1 MEADKVN
8 WPRSSS
14 LSPAR
19 AGAAPGARGAE
30 RSAPL
35 RPLRRGRCGDSRRQ
49 IGAME
54 ELPLPAGINASTFPA
69 KLWGLVNS
77 PRVRS
82 VRWDSQAQGLLIDR
96 FLFER
101 ELLSPGGAH
110 GGGGQGARAAPDCFK
125 ATHFASFVR
134 QLNLYG
140 FQKVPSWL
148 GSAVP
153 GDAGAWLHF
162 MNPNFRRDRPE
173 LLLRIKRRTRANRQ
187 RLAAGLEVRSR
198 QPSRLQRPSTDR
210 SLPAFPTG
218 QPPRAAPLRQKRD
231 AASPEDS
238 ELPPGPSKRSA
249 GAQESEASPA
259 AAKKVCATSGLVG
272 ASPVEPSRELIQ
284 RFNLRKLT
292 VPLVRLDLKRHPEL
306 MVHLTPIHPE
316 AACRPLGHSNSCS
329 SSQQHSPACE
339 PSAPSCQK
347 RSAASPE
354 DSELPAGPSRT
365 SPDPPGREA
374 SPARAKKVFA
384 PSALGVSSDKPGTH
398 KFQFQPQL
406 ITPAFPAHHQS
417 TSAASPESSS
427 CTSPEQHLPANIPSA
442 APGTSVPSAP
452 AGSAGYAAWR
462 APSWVWSTPG
472 EEELPPLD
480 LDLVLETLEEMLSPS
495 VPERS
500 PSAQVNPSVA
510 RGSSGGEAVNKAA
523 AEGALPVCGSCVNVC
538 QEPKELDIHLIY
550 LARRAALRGKKDQR
564 ESL

>member
-1 MEADKVN
+1 MVRLAPVDPEAACRALGQSN
-8 WPRSSS
+8 SCSSS
-14 LSPAR
+14 QQHSPACH
-19 AGAAPGARGAE
+19 P
-30 RSAPL
+30 SAPW
-35 RPLRRGRCGDSRRQ
+35 C
-49 IGAME
+49 
-54 ELPLPAGINASTFPA
+54 
-69 KLWGLVNS
+69 
-77 PRVRS
+77 
-82 VRWDSQAQGLLIDR
+82 
-96 FLFER
+96 
-101 ELLSPGGAH
+101 
-110 GGGGQGARAAPDCFK
+110 
-125 ATHFASFVR
+125 
-134 QLNLYG
+134 
-140 FQKVPSWL
+140 
-148 GSAVP
+148 
-153 GDAGAWLHF
+153 
-162 MNPNFRRDRPE
+162 
-173 LLLRIKRRTRANRQ
+173 
-187 RLAAGLEVRSR
+187 
-198 QPSRLQRPSTDR
+198 
-210 SLPAFPTG
+210 
-218 QPPRAAPLRQKRD
+218 QKRD

-238 ELPPGPSKRSA
+238 ELPPGPCRRSA
-249 GAQESEASPA
+249 AAQEREASPA
-259 AAKKVCATSGLVG
+259 PAKKVCATSALVG

-306 MVHLTPIHPE
+306 MVRLTPVDPE
-316 AACRPLGHSNSCS
+316 AACRALGQSNSCS
-329 SSQQHSPACE
+329 SSQQYSPACH
-339 PSAPSCQK
+339 PSAPWCQK

-354 DSELPAGPSRT
+354 DSELPPGPSRT
-365 SPDPPGREA
+365 SPDPQGREA

-384 PSALGVSSDKPGTH
+384 TSGLGVSSGQPGTH
-398 KFQFQPQL
+398 RFQSQPEL
-406 ITPAFPAHHQS
+406 MTPPFPAHHQS

-523 AEGALPVCGSCVNVC
+523 AEGALPVCGSRVNVC
-538 QEPKELDIHLIY
+538 QEPEELDIHVIY